1 MWRIMMADKDF
12 REKDEK
18 NEKEM
23 LKHEEKTEERDMLG
37 TLSWAA
43 ILIWAGLV
51 FLGQNMGWWRS
62 IGMDM
67 NQSLVFR
74 SLGELLQFNTWN
86 MIALGAGFIVLIEV
100 IARLI
105 LPAYRSRVGGS
116 LVLAAFLILWGLS
129 PFFDWYIIWPLL
141 LIALGVSVIVGGL
154 IRKR

>member
-1 MWRIMMADKDF
+1 MMADKDF

-18 NEKEM
+18 NEKEL
-23 LKHEEKTEERDMLG
+23 LKHEEKSEERDMLG

-62 IGMDM
+62 VGMDM

-116 LVLAAFLILWGLS
+116 LVLAAFLIGWGLS

>member
-1 MWRIMMADKDF
+1 
-12 REKDEK
+12 
-18 NEKEM
+18 
-23 LKHEEKTEERDMLG
+23 
-37 TLSWAA
+37 
-43 ILIWAGLV
+43 
-51 FLGQNMGWWRS
+51 
-62 IGMDM
+62 MDM

-116 LVLAAFLILWGLS
+116 LVLAAFLIGWGLS